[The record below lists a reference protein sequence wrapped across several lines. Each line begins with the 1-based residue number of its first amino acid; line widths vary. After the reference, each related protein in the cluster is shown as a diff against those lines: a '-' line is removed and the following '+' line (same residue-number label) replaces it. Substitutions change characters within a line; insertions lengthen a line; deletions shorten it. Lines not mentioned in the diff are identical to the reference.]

1 MLDSCFLEHKKSTHD
16 AHEQDTQDVPERRTP
31 EDISPKVR
39 APPPSAPTAE
49 PRRLR
54 PSSPFSC

>member
-1 MLDSCFLEHKKSTHD
+1 MLVSYYTEHEKSTHD
-16 AHEQDTQDVPERRTP
+16 AHEPRTP
-31 EDISPKVR
+31 DDNSPKVR